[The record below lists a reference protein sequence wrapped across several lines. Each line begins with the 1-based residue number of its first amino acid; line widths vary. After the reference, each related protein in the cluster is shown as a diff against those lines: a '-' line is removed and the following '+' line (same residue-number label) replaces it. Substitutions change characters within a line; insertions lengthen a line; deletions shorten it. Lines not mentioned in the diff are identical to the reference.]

1 MKRGLA
7 GLVSGVR
14 LVLVLAL
21 AILTGVAVRLAVQEI
36 ASPGSVSRAIV
47 VPGMLLLVAAIGLM
61 LTLALDDTYLNG
73 YLQRRGWLGRLH
85 VALWV
90 AGFGALA
97 LGVAGGHDF
106 SLAVVGLLL
115 PAAVCWVIFSALS
128 RTFLTPR
135 EGGDGGGSGAA
146 GRGAAKRGPRG
157 GRKRH

>member
-1 MKRGLA
+1 MRRGLA
-7 GLVSGVR
+7 GLLSGVR

-21 AILTGVAVRLAVQEI
+21 AILTGVAVRFAVQEI

-61 LTLALDDTYLNG
+61 LALALDDTYLNG

-85 VALWV
+85 IALWV

-106 SLAVVGLLL
+106 SVAVVGLLL

-135 EGGDGGGSGAA
+135 EGGGGGAGAA
-146 GRGAAKRGPRG
+146 GRGAAKRAPRG